1 MPKIQKD
8 AELMLARA
16 LLAELAQAQVKLNQP
31 KLAQP
36 QVKLNQPKLAQPQVK
51 LNQPK
56 AWPRLLMMSK
66 RSQEFLSNFYLA
78 VLR

>member
-36 QVKLNQPKLAQPQVK
+36 QVKLNQPK
-51 LNQPK
+51 

-66 RSQEFLSNFYLA
+66 RSQEFLSNFHLA

>member
-1 MPKIQKD
+1 MAIQFRRMSKIEKD

-16 LLAELAQAQVKLNQP
+16 LVAELAKA
-31 KLAQP
+31 

-56 AWPRLLMMSK
+56 AWHAKSHQ
-66 RSQEFLSNFYLA
+66 SADWE
-78 VLR
+78 VLENQDFQKAPG